1 MADASQAFTVVV
13 NPGSGN
19 LNPVGFAFNL
29 GQGIVR
35 RILVTWPP
43 GCGGLVGVQIQA
55 GASGAFP
62 IGAHTYFVFDDY
74 TYAFDVDNQ
83 IDSGQWSTLMYNID
97 TIPHGIQF
105 VFEYDY
111 LRGAVVSSGGQPV
124 SI

>member
-13 NPGSGN
+13 NPGSTN
-19 LNPVGFAFNL
+19 LSPAGFNFDL
-29 GQGIVR
+29 GPCIVT

-43 GCGGLVGVQIQA
+43 GTGGLVGVQIQA

-62 IGAHTYFVFDDY
+62 FNKQTYFVFDDY

-83 IDSGQWSTLMYNID
+83 IDSGNWATLVYNAD
-97 TIPHGIQF
+97 TIQHGIQF

-111 LRGAVVSSGGQPV
+111 LRGTQTSSNSQPV
-124 SI
+124 AI

>member
-1 MADASQAFTVVV
+1 MADASQAFTVVIST
-13 NPGSGN
+13 GSNN
-19 LNPVGFAFNL
+19 LNPGGFAFHL
-29 GQGIVR
+29 GPCIVR

-43 GCGGLVGVQIQA
+43 GCGGLVGIQIQA

-62 IGAHTYFVFDDY
+62 FNKQTYFVFDDY

-83 IDSGQWSTLMYNID
+83 VDSGEWGILAYNTD

-111 LRGAVVSSGGQPV
+111 LRGAASQANSQPV